1 MTRDQ
6 AFEFLDRTARGIA
19 EMFGSSCETLVHDMG
34 VPTHPILSI
43 YNGHVSGREVG
54 STMDIMGIGL
64 ELDEQAATTDQVNL
78 AAATPDGRQT
88 KSSTFHMI
96 GEDYNLALGI
106 NFDYTSLVF
115 ANRILSDLMN
125 APSDLRSALWQPGDS
140 RQLADLFDQC
150 VAGLGKPPEEFTKG
164 DRLKLIGLRG
174 GAAPSPTASRC
185 PTSPGGWG
193 CPGTRCINIWTRW
206 SGGRRSDRPVS
217 LVIDRK
223 KEYTMEKLRFP
234 RDSAPSKGARLPLAL
249 RR

>member
-1 MTRDQ
+1 MTRDE

-115 ANRILSDLMN
+115 ANRILGDLMN
-125 APSDLRSALWQPGDS
+125 ARSDLRSALWQPDNAK
-140 RQLADLFDQC
+140 QLADLFDQC
-150 VAGLGKPPEEFTKG
+150 VAEMGKPVEIMGKAERLRLISLLRRRSAFSYRKSVPYVAGRLSVSRYTVYKYLDEVEKGLGE
-164 DRLKLIGLRG
+164 
-174 GAAPSPTASRC
+174 
-185 PTSPGGWG
+185 
-193 CPGTRCINIWTRW
+193 
-206 SGGRRSDRPVS
+206 
-217 LVIDRK
+217 
-223 KEYTMEKLRFP
+223 
-234 RDSAPSKGARLPLAL
+234 
-249 RR
+249 